1 MSDDL
6 SRKKF
11 LIIDD
16 FSDFRRG
23 VKKILES
30 LGARDIDDA
39 ESGEEAVQNM
49 LRKSYDIILCDYNLG
64 HGQKDGQQVLEEVK
78 HRDLIRYSSIFI
90 MLTAENTMPMVMGAV
105 EYQPDDY
112 LIKPITKEILRSRI
126 EKFIK
131 KKADFEEIDKLIRN
145 KEYIHAIELCDER
158 AKSNKGNMLEYLR
171 LKCGL
176 CITIGRYDDATAVC
190 EKVLS
195 MRDIPWANMELGK
208 VYFLTGDYL
217 KAKEKFQS
225 IILENKTYMEAYD
238 WLAKTLEEL
247 GSMDEAQQALLTA
260 TEISPK
266 AILRHQAIGDISF
279 KIKDYDAAEDAF
291 KSAIEIGNH
300 SCFKSPSEYTGIA
313 KTFLKKDSSEEALSI
328 LSEAREEFKGNRN
341 AMLQTA
347 ITEGIA
353 YKELNRDEDAKKA
366 VKEASRLLDSL
377 SGKIPVEATMDLAKV
392 CFDLGEKEKG
402 VEFMQNIVRNYHDND
417 KVIGMVQDVFDDATL
432 QEEGKKII
440 DSTRNEIVELNNKG
454 VHLVEEKKLEEAI
467 EYFRKA
473 ASGLPESKIINANAA
488 QALIMYMRENGKSD
502 QHLYQAS
509 QYLERVKKIDPSYEK
524 YQNLLNLYE
533 KISASE
539 AKPER

>member
-300 SCFKSPSEYTGIA
+300 SCFKSPSEYTGLA

-488 QALIMYMRENGKSD
+488 QALIMYMRENGNSSCTCGKTGRATSTFTRL
-502 QHLYQAS
+502 HNILKGS
-509 QYLERVKKIDPSYEK
+509 RRLI
-524 YQNLLNLYE
+524 LLMRNIRTY
-533 KISASE
+533 
-539 AKPER
+539 

>member
-1 MSDDL
+1 MSDEL
-6 SRKKF
+6 KNKKI
-11 LIIDD
+11 LIVDD

-23 VKKILES
+23 LKKILES
-30 LGARDIDDA
+30 IGAKNIDDA
-39 ESGEEAVQNM
+39 ETGEEAVQNM
-49 LRKSYDIILCDYNLG
+49 MRKSYDIILCDYNLG
-64 HGQKDGQQVLEEVK
+64 HGLKDGQQVLEEVK

-112 LIKPITKEILRSRI
+112 LIKPITKEMLRSRI

-131 KKADFEEIDKLIRN
+131 KKTDFEDIEKSIRN
-145 KEYIHAIELCDER
+145 KEYIHAIELCDNN
-158 AKSNKGNMLEYLR
+158 AKNNKRNMLEYLR
-171 LKCGL
+171 LKCSL

-190 EKVLS
+190 EQVLS
-195 MRDIPWANMELGK
+195 MREIPWANMELGK

-217 KAKEKFQS
+217 KAKEKFHS
-225 IILENKTYMEAYD
+225 VLLDNKTYMEAYD

-247 GSMDEAQQALLTA
+247 GSMEEAQQALLTA

-279 KIKDYDAAEDAF
+279 KLKDYDAAEEAF

-300 SCFKSPSEYTGIA
+300 SCFKSPTEYTGLA

-328 LSEAREEFKGNRN
+328 LSEAREEFKGNRD

-353 YKELNRDEDAKKA
+353 YKELDRDEDAKKA
-366 VKEASRLLDSL
+366 VKEASRLLDGL

-417 KVIGMVQDVFDDATL
+417 KVIGMVQDVFDDAKL
-432 QEEGKKII
+432 EDEGKSII
-440 DSTRNEIVELNNKG
+440 SSTRSEIVELNNKG
-454 VHLVEEKKLEEAI
+454 VHLVKDKKLEEAI
-467 EYFRKA
+467 EYFKKA

-488 QALIMYMRENGKSD
+488 QALIMYMQENGKDD
-502 QHLYQAS
+502 QQLYQAS

-533 KISASE
+533 KITAS
-539 AKPER
+539 